1 MLLFR
6 TVLDAPADT
15 LQPAAK
21 LDSTARKGLAKR
33 LALTADSVAAARKT
47 VSASGDSVAA
57 TEKTVTPSE
66 KPVTTP
72 GDSLTLPLLP
82 PDSLVADS
90 LLADSLAADSA
101 GRKSTGITDPITYT
115 AQDSM
120 VYDANTGLAWL
131 YGSSKVNYQDMQLD
145 AAKIA
150 INMDSSLVH
159 AQGVADTA
167 GVLQGKPVYAQGGDT
182 YKSEKMSFNFKT
194 KKGFINNVATTQGNG
209 YLQSEDSKRTSD
221 GTLYL
226 KHAKYT
232 TCDAEHPHFYLALS
246 SAKVYPGK
254 EVIFGPAHLVV
265 QDVPLPLA
273 IPYGFFPFSKKY
285 SSGFVMPKYGD
296 ETSRGFYLRDGG
308 YYFAINDYLDLK
320 VLGEVYT
327 KGSWGVSAETNY
339 NKRYRFAGN
348 FYFSYLNTVEGERNM
363 PDYSVTKS
371 LKIQWTHRQDA
382 KASPNQSFSARVNF
396 ASESYER
403 SNLESMYNPLAY
415 TQSTRASSVS
425 YSRTFPRIGLT
436 IAMSSNLTQSLRDS
450 SIAVTLPDLSISL
463 NRLYPFKRKKAA
475 GRERWYEKISLS
487 YTGQLSNS
495 ITTKESE
502 LFHSN
507 LIRDWR
513 NGMQHNIPISA
524 TFSLFKHI
532 NISPSINFTDYMY
545 TNKVKQSWDNERQE
559 VRRDTIYG
567 FYNLYE
573 WSASLSA
580 NTTLYGMYIPS
591 PKLFKGKIIAI
602 RHVLKPSLSFSY
614 SPDFTSSRYGYF
626 DTYVRTNADGTVST
640 ETYSPYQN
648 AIFGYPNSTMSGSL
662 NMELSNNVE
671 MKVRSD
677 RDTTGVRKIS
687 LIDELSARMSYN
699 FANKT
704 RPWSDLNMN
713 VRLKLTKNYT
723 FSLAATFAT
732 YAYKFDE
739 RGNVVNSDRT
749 EWSYGRFGRFQ
760 GMSQNLSYT
769 FNNQTFQELFGK
781 RKRRGASSDNNAGG
795 ETTSDGEDSNVDPDL
810 KNSRKGSQRTEKAE
824 VDEDGYLKF
833 SMPWALTVSYGV
845 TMSEDRSKR
854 INPKRMRY
862 PYSFTQ
868 TLNFSGY
875 LRIAQGWN
883 ISFSSGYDFNYH
895 ELSMTTASLQRDL
908 HCFSMSCSVVLR
920 PYSSFNFT
928 FQAKASELADALK
941 WDKRSSY
948 SSNIEWY

>member
-1 MLLFR
+1 M
-6 TVLDAPADT
+6 
-15 LQPAAK
+15 
-21 LDSTARKGLAKR
+21 
-33 LALTADSVAAARKT
+33 
-47 VSASGDSVAA
+47 
-57 TEKTVTPSE
+57 
-66 KPVTTP
+66 
-72 GDSLTLPLLP
+72 
-82 PDSLVADS
+82 
-90 LLADSLAADSA
+90 
-101 GRKSTGITDPITYT
+101 
-115 AQDSM
+115 
-120 VYDANTGLAWL
+120 
-131 YGSSKVNYQDMQLD
+131 YG
-145 AAKIA
+145 
-150 INMDSSLVH
+150 
-159 AQGVADTA
+159 
-167 GVLQGKPVYAQGGDT
+167 
-182 YKSEKMSFNFKT
+182 
-194 KKGFINNVATTQGNG
+194 
-209 YLQSEDSKRTSD
+209 
-221 GTLYL
+221 
-226 KHAKYT
+226 
-232 TCDAEHPHFYLALS
+232 
-246 SAKVYPGK
+246 
-254 EVIFGPAHLVV
+254 
-265 QDVPLPLA
+265 
-273 IPYGFFPFSKKY
+273 
-285 SSGFVMPKYGD
+285 
-296 ETSRGFYLRDGG
+296 
-308 YYFAINDYLDLK
+308 
-320 VLGEVYT
+320 
-327 KGSWGVSAETNY
+327 
-339 NKRYRFAGN
+339 
-348 FYFSYLNTVEGERNM
+348 
-363 PDYSVTKS
+363 
-371 LKIQWTHRQDA
+371 
-382 KASPNQSFSARVNF
+382 
-396 ASESYER
+396 
-403 SNLESMYNPLAY
+403 
-415 TQSTRASSVS
+415 
-425 YSRTFPRIGLT
+425 
-436 IAMSSNLTQSLRDS
+436 
-450 SIAVTLPDLSISL
+450 
-463 NRLYPFKRKKAA
+463 
-475 GRERWYEKISLS
+475 
-487 YTGQLSNS
+487 
-495 ITTKESE
+495 
-502 LFHSN
+502 
-507 LIRDWR
+507 
-513 NGMQHNIPISA
+513 
-524 TFSLFKHI
+524 
-532 NISPSINFTDYMY
+532 
-545 TNKVKQSWDNERQE
+545 
-559 VRRDTIYG
+559 
-567 FYNLYE
+567 
-573 WSASLSA
+573 
-580 NTTLYGMYIPS
+580 PS

-602 RHVLKPSLSFSY
+602 RHVLKPSVSFSY

-739 RGNVVNSDRT
+739 RGNVVTSDRT

-781 RKRRGASSDNNAGG
+781 RKRRDASSDNSDGA

-810 KNSRKGSQRTEKAE
+810 KNSRKGSQKTEMAE